1 MVSVSPCIWRAPGSH
16 SASDR
21 ATGRH
26 RIFQRLE
33 LLLRLLPESLKRSV
47 ELGRVRFD
55 VMGELLAT
63 QSRRLVPR
71 APGGLR
77 LGDDLDAE
85 LASAQQRSGGWADHR
100 PGGLL
105 GRPNRAMRLVGGIGL
120 FSERL
125 GLGLGLLVPGL
136 VECRGSPAHGA
147 VSVSVVAVKLERPF
161 ENLGAAPGLVG
172 VGSCKLLLI
181 ADRLPELGDNL
192 GYALRVGSLEL
203 GESSKAGQGRV
214 LLRSRVTG
222 HQTLDNLEAPLGAL
236 DRLKALRRPI
246 VGILVQKLAE
256 LGEPVLDLLVGLA
269 SRGARFLERI
279 RGGDELV
286 ESQNRGEGVEKLR
299 RSFFEHRAEL
309 VIGQK
314 GTVGRER

>member
-1 MVSVSPCIWRAPGSH
+1 MWCGPSPRRLSTSRWYRSPPASGVLREATRPAIEPRAATNLPAPG
-16 SASDR
+16 ASVAPAPGVAEAQRR
-21 ATGRH
+21 ARARALRCDGR
-26 RIFQRLE
+26 
-33 LLLRLLPESLKRSV
+33 
-47 ELGRVRFD
+47 
-55 VMGELLAT
+55 LLAT

-77 LGDDLDAE
+77 LGDHLDAE

-172 VGSCKLLLI
+172 VGSCKLLFN
-181 ADRLPELGDNL
+181 R
-192 GYALRVGSLEL
+192 RSL
-203 GESSKAGQGRV
+203 AGAGR
-214 LLRSRVTG
+214 RSRIR
-222 HQTLDNLEAPLGAL
+222 APGWVPGA
-236 DRLKALRRPI
+236 
-246 VGILVQKLAE
+246 G
-256 LGEPVLDLLVGLA
+256 
-269 SRGARFLERI
+269 
-279 RGGDELV
+279 
-286 ESQNRGEGVEKLR
+286 
-299 RSFFEHRAEL
+299 
-309 VIGQK
+309 
-314 GTVGRER
+314 